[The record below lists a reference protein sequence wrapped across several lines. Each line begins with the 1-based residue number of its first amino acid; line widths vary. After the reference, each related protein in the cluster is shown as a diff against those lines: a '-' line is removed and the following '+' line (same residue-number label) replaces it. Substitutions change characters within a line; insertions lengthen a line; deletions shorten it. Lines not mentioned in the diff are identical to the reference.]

1 MAWLH
6 QVPVRQDWAGLLK
19 QMGATGTSE
28 VGPPLDRQPQ
38 AREIVGDAVD
48 SVLLGQASAHDAAC
62 NADKQIAAMQ
72 AEK

>member
-1 MAWLH
+1 MREA
-6 QVPVRQDWAGLLK
+6 WAGLLK

-28 VGPPLDRQPQ
+28 VGPPLERQPQ

>member
-1 MAWLH
+1 
-6 QVPVRQDWAGLLK
+6 
-19 QMGATGTSE
+19 
-28 VGPPLDRQPQ
+28 LDRQPQ